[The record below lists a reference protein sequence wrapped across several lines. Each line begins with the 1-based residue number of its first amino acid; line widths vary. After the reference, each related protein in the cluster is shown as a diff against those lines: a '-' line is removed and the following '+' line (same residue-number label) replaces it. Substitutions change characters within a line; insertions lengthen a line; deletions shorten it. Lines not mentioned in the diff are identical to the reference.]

1 MFWQAFISVCACVS
15 VYAMPHPVPLVVC
28 IDVCEYCKKTQAVR
42 PSIIITTTRMSLLL
56 ILYVL

>member
-28 IDVCEYCKKTQAVR
+28 IDVCEYC
-42 PSIIITTTRMSLLL
+42 
-56 ILYVL
+56 